1 MVKPMIKKIVTFLA
15 AIAVV
20 ALAGGSINAQAEKL
34 KLNMVFVPA
43 SDKGDDKDY
52 TNLIKIIGKLTGYQ
66 ITSIKVTDYNAA
78 VEAMRAGRAQIAWFG
93 AKTYIHAAEI
103 ADAEAFAAGIRK
115 GDKDATY
122 FAYFV
127 VKADSPLT
135 KVEDV
140 KGKTLAL
147 NHIGSTS
154 GDLIPQVELS
164 KIGLSIEN
172 KAHFKNVAYAGSHD
186 ACLMAAING
195 HAQVC
200 GMSSRNFDARLA
212 DGTFKREQVRIIH
225 TSVPVPPPLAYS
237 KRLLKDVRDKIKAA
251 TLEAHKYGT
260 IGGYGGEMEKYIE
273 MTDADYDLIR
283 AINKLLREQKKKL
296 KK

>member
-1 MVKPMIKKIVTFLA
+1 MMKKILSFLA
-15 AIAVV
+15 AIAIL
-20 ALAGGSINAQAEKL
+20 ALALGDIETKAAENL
-34 KLNMVFVPA
+34 ELNMVFVPA

-52 TNLIKIIGKLTGYQ
+52 TNLIKIIGDLTGYT
-66 ITSIKVTDYNAA
+66 ITPIRVTDYNAA

-93 AKTYIHAAEI
+93 AKTYIQAAKL

-127 VKADSPLT
+127 VKADSQLT
-135 KVEDV
+135 KFKEV

-164 KIGLSIEN
+164 KIGLSVEN

-195 HAQVC
+195 HVEVC

-212 DGTFKREQVRIIH
+212 DGTFKRDQVRIIH
-225 TSVPVPPPLAYS
+225 TSTPVPPPPLAYS
-237 KRLLKDVRDKIKAA
+237 KKLPKAVRDKIKTA
-251 TLEAHKYGT
+251 TLEAHKHGT

-273 MTDADYDLIR
+273 MTDGDYDLIR
-283 AINKLLREQKKKL
+283 DVDRLLREQKKKL